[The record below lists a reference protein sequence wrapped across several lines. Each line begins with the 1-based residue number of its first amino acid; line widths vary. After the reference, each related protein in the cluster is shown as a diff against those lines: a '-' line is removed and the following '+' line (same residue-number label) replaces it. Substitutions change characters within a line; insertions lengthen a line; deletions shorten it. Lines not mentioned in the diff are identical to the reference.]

1 MKRNWRNLSLMICM
15 TVLSLTLLVSIHA
28 DEGMWLFNNPP
39 RKQLKE
45 KYRFEVTNEWLEHVQ
60 KSSVRFNSG
69 GSGSF
74 VSRDGLVM
82 SNHHVGAD
90 CLQKLSDEQHDYYRD
105 GFHARA
111 LDEEKRCHD
120 LELNV
125 LMSIEDV
132 SERVNAAVKPDMSP
146 EQAFLAR
153 RAATAEIEK
162 ESVDKTGLRSDVVT
176 LYQGGQYHLYR
187 FKKHTDVRLVFAP
200 EQQIAFYGGD
210 PDNFEYPRYDLDI
223 CFFRVYENGKPAK
236 IEHYLKWSKAGAGDA
251 ELIFVP
257 GHPGWTSRLFTMA
270 ELEYTRDVRLPYALS
285 RLRDLEVTLAAYSSR
300 SDENARKAKE
310 DLFSVQNARKAYDGE
325 LAGLLDPSLMAQ
337 KKSDEQALRSKII
350 ARDDFKDALGAWDQ
364 ITQAQKLI
372 GENARLYNLIEAGQG
387 FNSELFQVARTL
399 LRAAEEK
406 PKPNRERL
414 REFGEAG
421 LESLEFQLFSEEPIY
436 EDFEQVKLANSLT
449 WLVTQLG
456 STNELVQRVLAGK
469 SPRERASEL
478 VSGTKVNDVALR
490 KKLYKGGASAVE
502 AAMDP
507 MIDLAR
513 LIDAAAR
520 AVRKIIETQNEAKQQ
535 AHGQISRAR
544 FAIEGTSGYP
554 DATFTLR
561 LAYGAVKGYDED
573 GKQIPFQTT
582 FAGLY
587 ERAGEHHN
595 KPPFDLP
602 PRWIERKRRL
612 DLNTPFNFV
621 STADIIGGNSGSP
634 VINLNAEL
642 VGIIFDGNIHSL
654 VLDFLFTEE
663 KARAV
668 SVHSQGIVEA
678 LRKVYD
684 ARDLADEL
692 TGKRPGT

>member
-1 MKRNWRNLSLMICM
+1 M
-15 TVLSLTLLVSIHA
+15 
-28 DEGMWLFNNPP
+28 
-39 RKQLKE
+39 
-45 KYRFEVTNEWLEHVQ
+45 
-60 KSSVRFNSG
+60 
-69 GSGSF
+69 
-74 VSRDGLVM
+74 
-82 SNHHVGAD
+82 
-90 CLQKLSDEQHDYYRD
+90 
-105 GFHARA
+105 
-111 LDEEKRCHD
+111 
-120 LELNV
+120 
-125 LMSIEDV
+125 
-132 SERVNAAVKPDMSP
+132 
-146 EQAFLAR
+146 
-153 RAATAEIEK
+153 
-162 ESVDKTGLRSDVVT
+162 

-310 DLFSVQNARKAYDGE
+310 DLFSAQNARKAYDGE

-535 AHGQISRAR
+535 AHAQISRAR

-678 LRKVYD
+678 LRHIYG
-684 ARDLADEL
+684 ANALADEL
-692 TGKRPGT
+692 TAEPAKSARQVASR

>member
-1 MKRNWRNLSLMICM
+1 MKRNWRKLSLIICL

-105 GFHARA
+105 GFHTRA

-535 AHGQISRAR
+535 AHAQISRAR

-602 PRWIERKRRL
+602 PSWIERKRRL

>member
-1 MKRNWRNLSLMICM
+1 
-15 TVLSLTLLVSIHA
+15 
-28 DEGMWLFNNPP
+28 
-39 RKQLKE
+39 
-45 KYRFEVTNEWLEHVQ
+45 
-60 KSSVRFNSG
+60 
-69 GSGSF
+69 
-74 VSRDGLVM
+74 
-82 SNHHVGAD
+82 
-90 CLQKLSDEQHDYYRD
+90 
-105 GFHARA
+105 
-111 LDEEKRCHD
+111 
-120 LELNV
+120 
-125 LMSIEDV
+125 
-132 SERVNAAVKPDMSP
+132 
-146 EQAFLAR
+146 
-153 RAATAEIEK
+153 
-162 ESVDKTGLRSDVVT
+162 
-176 LYQGGQYHLYR
+176 
-187 FKKHTDVRLVFAP
+187 
-200 EQQIAFYGGD
+200 
-210 PDNFEYPRYDLDI
+210 
-223 CFFRVYENGKPAK
+223 
-236 IEHYLKWSKAGAGDA
+236 
-251 ELIFVP
+251 
-257 GHPGWTSRLFTMA
+257 
-270 ELEYTRDVRLPYALS
+270 
-285 RLRDLEVTLAAYSSR
+285 
-300 SDENARKAKE
+300 
-310 DLFSVQNARKAYDGE
+310 
-325 LAGLLDPSLMAQ
+325 
-337 KKSDEQALRSKII
+337 
-350 ARDDFKDALGAWDQ
+350 
-364 ITQAQKLI
+364 
-372 GENARLYNLIEAGQG
+372 
-387 FNSELFQVARTL
+387 
-399 LRAAEEK
+399 
-406 PKPNRERL
+406 
-414 REFGEAG
+414 
-421 LESLEFQLFSEEPIY
+421 
-436 EDFEQVKLANSLT
+436 
-449 WLVTQLG
+449 VTQLG